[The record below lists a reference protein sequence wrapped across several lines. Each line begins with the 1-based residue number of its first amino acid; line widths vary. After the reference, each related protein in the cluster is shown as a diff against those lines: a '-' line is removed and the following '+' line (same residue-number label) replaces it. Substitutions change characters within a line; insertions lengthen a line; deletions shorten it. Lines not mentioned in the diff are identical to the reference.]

1 MTPLS
6 VRTRGTEIR
15 VSKRH
20 LHPVVTAALFPVAKT
35 RRLSNCPLA
44 DKWIKNVVCTHTEQ
58 CSVKENRACGD
69 VVDAEDVTPSEVN
82 DTEGRVPQ
90 TPLVAASGTAAGTS
104 WGLPGPGRCRPGA
117 RADCAPELRPAPRGL
132 RSARDPPRPGLVPG
146 ALTAT
151 VRQGRPPAAA
161 PGGWVAPAFPPAF
174 WCCRAPRFCGR
185 HCPRPAVSP
194 CPRARG
200 SVLTVGASSRS
211 LFVSPGGSAYA
222 EVSLAPGS

>member
-20 LHPVVTAALFPVAKT
+20 LHPVATAALFPVAKA

-44 DKWIKNVVCTHTEQ
+44 GKWIKSVVCTHTEQ
-58 CSVKENRACGD
+58 CSVKKTVRA
-69 VVDAEDVTPSEVN
+69 ATWRTPRTSR
-82 DTEGRVPQ
+82 RVERRTRPAD
-90 TPLVAASGTAAGTS
+90 PAYAASGTAAGTS
-104 WGLPGPGRCRPGA
+104 WGLPGPRRGRPGA
-117 RADCAPELRPAPRGL
+117 RAGCAPELRPAPRGL

-146 ALTAT
+146 ALAAT
-151 VRQGRPPAAA
+151 DRQGRPPAAA
-161 PGGWVAPAFPPAF
+161 PGGRVAPAFPPASR
-174 WCCRAPRFCGR
+174 CCRAPRFRGR